1 MIMSD
6 PEIFKS
12 DTPHRVSMPEG
23 SSNAVGKK
31 AEVGEA
37 SIRKVLSEGSGE
49 SNELQREEEVTK
61 GPAAKLSL
69 DDEIAAANALLKKKK
84 ELRAEKDGVKT
95 DDDLRAEKAGHHVSD
110 DLRAKAGVGDD
121 KELKAAKGL
130 VSPEKDLRAEKDA
143 VNASDDLRAGNVDA
157 TPSGDLRAG
166 NVDTAPSGDLR
177 AEKEG
182 VNNHDLRA
190 PKEAVSGGDLKAP
203 KDILDSLDDLLAPK
217 EAAKTG
223 AELRGPKELV
233 QTNTAAGLS
242 SADSLVTL
250 RTGVSDSK
258 ESSVATQTAPAAASE
273 APTDVAASGAKEP
286 SVQFRPEPEMDFP
299 ARVVHLKI
307 ENDNLRS
314 ALDKLESEP

>member
-1 MIMSD
+1 MSD
-6 PEIFKS
+6 PEIIKS
-12 DTPHRVSMPEG
+12 NSPHRVSMPEG

-69 DDEIAAANALLKKKK
+69 DDEIAAAKALLQKNK

-143 VNASDDLRAGNVDA
+143 VKASDDLRAGNVDA
-157 TPSGDLRAG
+157 TPSGDLRA
-166 NVDTAPSGDLR
+166 
-177 AEKEG
+177 EKEG
-182 VNNHDLRA
+182 VNNNDLRA

-233 QTNTAAGLS
+233 QTNTTAGLS
-242 SADSLVTL
+242 SADSLVQL

-258 ESSVATQTAPAAASE
+258 ESSVATQKSPAAASE
-273 APTDVAASGAKEP
+273 APTDVAASDAKEP
-286 SVQFRPEPEMDFP
+286 SVHFSPEPEMDFP

>member
-1 MIMSD
+1 MSD

-69 DDEIAAANALLKKKK
+69 DDEIAAAKALLQKNK
-84 ELRAEKDGVKT
+84 ELRAAKDGVKT

-166 NVDTAPSGDLR
+166 NVDAAPSGDLR

-182 VNNHDLRA
+182 VNNNDLRA

-242 SADSLVTL
+242 SADSLVPL

-307 ENDNLRS
+307 ENENLRS

>member
-1 MIMSD
+1 MSD

-69 DDEIAAANALLKKKK
+69 DDEIAAAKALLQKNK

-130 VSPEKDLRAEKDA
+130 VSPEKDLRA
-143 VNASDDLRAGNVDA
+143 
-157 TPSGDLRAG
+157 G
-166 NVDTAPSGDLR
+166 NVDTTPSGDLR

-182 VNNHDLRA
+182 VYNHDLRA

-233 QTNTAAGLS
+233 QTNTTAGLS
-242 SADSLVTL
+242 SADSLVPL

>member
-1 MIMSD
+1 MRQILVTSALPYANGQIHIGHLVEYIQTDIWVRFQRMRGHEVHYVGADDTHGTPIM
-6 PEIFKS
+6 
-12 DTPHRVSMPEG
+12 
-23 SSNAVGKK
+23 
-31 AEVGEA
+31 
-37 SIRKVLSEGSGE
+37 
-49 SNELQREEEVTK
+49 
-61 GPAAKLSL
+61 
-69 DDEIAAANALLKKKK
+69 
-84 ELRAEKDGVKT
+84 
-95 DDDLRAEKAGHHVSD
+95 
-110 DLRAKAGVGDD
+110 
-121 KELKAAKGL
+121 
-130 VSPEKDLRAEKDA
+130 
-143 VNASDDLRAGNVDA
+143 
-157 TPSGDLRAG
+157 
-166 NVDTAPSGDLR
+166 LR

>member
-1 MIMSD
+1 MSD

-12 DTPHRVSMPEG
+12 DTPHKVSMPEG

-49 SNELQREEEVTK
+49 SYELQREEEVTK
-61 GPAAKLSL
+61 GPASTVSL
-69 DDEIAAANALLKKKK
+69 DEEIAAAKALLQKNK
-84 ELRAEKDGVKT
+84 ELRAEKMGVKT
-95 DDDLRAEKAGHHVSD
+95 DDDLRAEKAAHHVSD

-130 VSPEKDLRAEKDA
+130 VSPEKDLRAEKEVA
-143 VNASDDLRAGNVDA
+143 NVSDDLRAGNLN
-157 TPSGDLRAG
+157 T
-166 NVDTAPSGDLR
+166 TPSGDLR

-182 VNNHDLRA
+182 VNNNELRA
-190 PKEAVSGGDLKAP
+190 PKEGVSSGDLKAP
-203 KDILDSLDDLLAPK
+203 KDILGSLADLLAPK
-217 EAAKTG
+217 EAAKSD

-233 QTNTAAGLS
+233 QTNTTAGLS
-242 SADSLVTL
+242 SADSLVPL

-258 ESSVATQTAPAAASE
+258 ESSVASEKAPAASSD

-286 SVQFRPEPEMDFP
+286 SVNFRPESEMDFP

>member
-1 MIMSD
+1 MSD

-69 DDEIAAANALLKKKK
+69 DDEIAAAKALLQKNK

-110 DLRAKAGVGDD
+110 DLRAKARVGDD

-157 TPSGDLRAG
+157 
-166 NVDTAPSGDLR
+166 APSGDLR

-182 VNNHDLRA
+182 VNNNDLRA

-233 QTNTAAGLS
+233 QTNTTAGLS
-242 SADSLVTL
+242 SADSLVPL

>member
-1 MIMSD
+1 MSD

-69 DDEIAAANALLKKKK
+69 DDEIAAAKALLQKNK

-157 TPSGDLRAG
+157 APSGDLRAG
-166 NVDTAPSGDLR
+166 NVDATPSGDLR

-182 VNNHDLRA
+182 VNNNDLRA

-242 SADSLVTL
+242 SADSLVKL

-258 ESSVATQTAPAAASE
+258 ESNVATQTAPAAASE
-273 APTDVAASGAKEP
+273 APTDVAASDAKEP
-286 SVQFRPEPEMDFP
+286 SVDFGPGPAMDFP

>member
-1 MIMSD
+1 MSD

-69 DDEIAAANALLKKKK
+69 DDEIAAAKALLQKNK
-84 ELRAEKDGVKT
+84 E
-95 DDDLRAEKAGHHVSD
+95 LRAEKAGHHVSD

-166 NVDTAPSGDLR
+166 NVDAAPSGDLR

-182 VNNHDLRA
+182 VNNNDLRA

-233 QTNTAAGLS
+233 QTNTTAGLS
-242 SADSLVTL
+242 SADSLVPL

>member
-1 MIMSD
+1 MSD

-69 DDEIAAANALLKKKK
+69 DDEIAAAKALLQKNK
-84 ELRAEKDGVKT
+84 ELRAAKDGVKT

-110 DLRAKAGVGDD
+110 DLRAKAGVVDD

-166 NVDTAPSGDLR
+166 NVDAAPSGDLR

-182 VNNHDLRA
+182 VNNNDLRA

-223 AELRGPKELV
+223 AELRVPKELV
-233 QTNTAAGLS
+233 QTNKTAGLS
-242 SADSLVTL
+242 SAESLVPL
-250 RTGVSDSK
+250 LTGVSDSK

>member
-1 MIMSD
+1 MSD

>member
-1 MIMSD
+1 MSD

-69 DDEIAAANALLKKKK
+69 DDEIAAAKALLQKNK
-84 ELRAEKDGVKT
+84 ELRAAKDGVKT

-157 TPSGDLRAG
+157 DPSGDLRAG
-166 NVDTAPSGDLR
+166 NVDTTPSGDLR

-233 QTNTAAGLS
+233 QTNTTAGLS
-242 SADSLVTL
+242 SADSLVPL

>member
-1 MIMSD
+1 MSD

-69 DDEIAAANALLKKKK
+69 DDEIAAAKALLQKNK
-84 ELRAEKDGVKT
+84 ELRAAKDGVKT

-110 DLRAKAGVGDD
+110 DLRAKAGVVDD

-166 NVDTAPSGDLR
+166 NVDAAPSGDLR

-182 VNNHDLRA
+182 VNNNDLRA

-242 SADSLVTL
+242 SADSLVPL

-258 ESSVATQTAPAAASE
+258 ESSVATQTAPAAASK